1 MPLNWSC
8 QHWASVDPHRPSVS
22 KRARPQVLY
31 GKQMRIRAR
40 NCVFIDAF
48 PAPTPR
54 SPRRPAHADASLALD
69 PAAWGA
75 SAPLPPLP
83 PCYSALAFAQIR
95 FRKTEHGRSRNFD
108 SMFSPS
114 GPSRNDGQHPC
125 KTGPPSVSHLG
136 MGGGARLKA
145 MRAAR
150 PSQGLRFKPCAQV
163 VRARGGQVYDR
174 QPGPRNSRP
183 G

>member
-1 MPLNWSC
+1 
-8 QHWASVDPHRPSVS
+8 
-22 KRARPQVLY
+22 
-31 GKQMRIRAR
+31 MRIRAR

-54 SPRRPAHADASLALD
+54 SPRRPAHADVSLALD

-95 FRKTEHGRSRNFD
+95 FRKTQHGRSRARAI
-108 SMFSPS
+108 STQCLA
-114 GPSRNDGQHPC
+114 RRAHPEM
-125 KTGPPSVSHLG
+125 TASTRARPQDRTAERLG
-136 MGGGARLKA
+136 SWHGRGARLKA

-150 PSQGLRFKPCAQV
+150 PNQGLRFKPCAQV
-163 VRARGGQVYDR
+163 VRARGGQIYDR
-174 QPGPRNSRP
+174 HSGPKNRDLAN
-183 G
+183 